1 MKRLILLASLGLL
14 AGCNLAPK
22 YNRPPDSA
30 TPAAF
35 KEATPV
41 DPAVGFRLAQPS
53 DERMRGDWWTVYN
66 DPLLSGLEVRVV
78 SANQSVISAAAT
90 FRQARALVTEAKAGY
105 YPTVG
110 VAPSVTRSR
119 SSTGAGGASPTAGS
133 TTASTTGG
141 SSTGTSSTGS
151 TSSSS
156 TGSNSGTTSST
167 GSSTSS
173 TAGSTRT
180 LYILPIDASYEV
192 DLWGRV
198 RNTVKQ
204 NATLAEA
211 SAADWANVLLSMQAE
226 LAQDYFGLR
235 AADEQRRLLIT
246 TLDDYRASLSLVDT
260 LFKNGLASDEDLAEA
275 QLQLDTAQVQAT
287 DLAITRAQYEHAI
300 AVLVGV
306 PPAHFS
312 IAEKPLVPRVPLI
325 PLTVPSDLLE
335 RRPDVAGA
343 ERRVA
348 SANAGIGIARAAYFP
363 SLTLSASA
371 GYESFSLSNF
381 FDWPER
387 FWSVGPALAQ
397 TVFDGGLR
405 RAATAQARAAY
416 DEQVADYRQTVLA
429 AFQSVEDSLINL
441 RVLYDEAKQEH
452 SAVQAAERAVRLS
465 VTRYKQGLDSYVNVI
480 TAQNAFL
487 VSRQGEL
494 TVQLRALTA
503 SVGLVKNLGGGWPKP
518 KSREADPSKMTPD
531 AAQPDPAAIPAEM
544 NQAIPNPPPDPVKM
558 RPDDLLKQDED
569 AAYPDAAH

>member
-22 YNRPPDSA
+22 YNRPPDTA

-41 DPAVGFRLAQPS
+41 APAVGFRLAQPS
-53 DERMRGDWWTVYN
+53 DERMRGAWWEVYN
-66 DPLLSGLEVRVV
+66 DPLLNELEVRVAT
-78 SANQSVISAAAT
+78 ANQSVIAAAAT
-90 FRQARALVTEAKAGY
+90 YRQARALVTEARAGY
-105 YPTVG
+105 FPTVS

-119 SSTGAGGASPTAGS
+119 SSAGAGGASPTVGTTS
-133 TTASTTGG
+133 TTTGTST
-141 SSTGTSSTGS
+141 TGTSSSSSG
-151 TSSSS
+151 SSS

-180 LYILPIDASYEV
+180 LYILPVDASYEV

-235 AADEQRRLLIT
+235 AADEQYRLLAT
-246 TLDDYRASLSLVDT
+246 TLNDYRASLSLVDT
-260 LFKNGLASDEDLAEA
+260 LFKNGLASDEDVADAE
-275 QLQLDTAQVQAT
+275 LQLETAQVQAT
-287 DLAITRAQYEHAI
+287 DLGIARAQYEHAI

-306 PPAHFS
+306 PPAKFS
-312 IAEKPLVPRVPLI
+312 LAVQPLVPQVPVI

-371 GYESFSLSNF
+371 GYESLNLSNLL
-381 FDWPER
+381 DWPQR

-397 TVFDGGLR
+397 TVFDGGAR
-405 RAATAQARAAY
+405 RAETARARALY
-416 DEQVADYRQTVLA
+416 DENVADYRQTVLA

-441 RVLYDEAKQEH
+441 RVLYDEARQEH
-452 SAVQAAERAVRLS
+452 KAVQAAERAVRLS
-465 VTRYKQGLDSYVNVI
+465 VTRYKQGIDSYVNVI

-487 VSRQGEL
+487 TSRQGEL

-518 KSREADPSKMTPD
+518 DSREADPARVTPD
-531 AAQPDPAAIPAEM
+531 ATRPDPDSIPEAM
-544 NQAIPNPPPDPVKM
+544 RQSTPNPPPDPPKAA
-558 RPDDLLKQDED
+558 PDELLKQDEA